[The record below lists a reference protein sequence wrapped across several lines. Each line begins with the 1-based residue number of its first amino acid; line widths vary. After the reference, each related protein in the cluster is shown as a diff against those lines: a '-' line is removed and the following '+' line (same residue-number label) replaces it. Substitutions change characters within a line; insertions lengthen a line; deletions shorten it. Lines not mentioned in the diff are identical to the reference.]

1 VKSVAKKET
10 NMSKL
15 NILSIRNQFPILHQE
30 VNGKPLIYF
39 DNAATTQKPQ
49 SVIDSLVKYYS
60 HDNANIHR
68 AAHTLAARSTDMFE
82 DTRKTIQ
89 AFINAKEVEECIFTK
104 GVTESINL
112 VAQTWGRKFLNAGD
126 EVIITTM
133 EHHSNIVPWQ
143 MICEE
148 KGAVLKVIPVNDAGE
163 LLMNEY
169 DKMLS
174 SKTKIVACVW
184 VSNAL
189 GTINPVKEIIEKAH
203 AVGAK
208 VLLDGA
214 QACSHLEVD
223 VQELDC
229 DFLTISG
236 HKLYGPTGVGVL
248 YGKRELLEAMP
259 PYQGGGEMIKEVSF
273 DKTTYNEIP
282 YKFEAGTPNIGDVI
296 AFKYALYF
304 INEIGKENIAN
315 HENELLKHCV
325 DGLEQ
330 INASVKTYNYTSLQ
344 QPINQSTNQ
353 PINLI
358 GTAKEKVSVQSFII
372 NDMHHFDVGMM
383 LDAKGIAVRTGH
395 HCTQPLMSYLGLD
408 GTIRASF
415 SVYNTL
421 EEVDVFL
428 EAVKKLVKR

>member
-1 VKSVAKKET
+1 
-10 NMSKL
+10 MSKL
-15 NILSIRNQFPILHQE
+15 DIISIRNQFPILHQE
-30 VNGKPLIYF
+30 VNRKPLVYF

-49 SVIDSLVKYYS
+49 SVIDALVKYYS
-60 HDNANIHR
+60 TDNANIHR

-82 DTRKTIQ
+82 DTRKTVQ
-89 AFINAKEVEECIFTK
+89 TFINAKEVEECIFTK

-112 VAQTWGRKFLNAGD
+112 VAQTWGRKFLQAGD

-148 KGAVLKVIPVNDAGE
+148 KGAILKVIPINEAGE
-163 LLMNEY
+163 LLMDEY

-174 SKTKIVACVW
+174 SKTKMVACVW

-189 GTINPVKEIIEKAH
+189 GTINPVKEIITKAH

-214 QACSHLEVD
+214 QACSHLAVD
-223 VQELDC
+223 VQDIDC
-229 DFLTISG
+229 DFLAISS

-248 YGKRELLEAMP
+248 YGKRELLESMP

-273 DKTTYNEIP
+273 EKTTYNEIP

-296 AFKYALYF
+296 AFKYALDF
-304 INEIGKENIAN
+304 VNDIGKENIAT

-325 DGLEQ
+325 DGLL
-330 INASVKTYNYTSLQ
+330 A
-344 QPINQSTNQ
+344 INQSFTGTSTSLSDRNVMSSGVETQ
-353 PINLI
+353 PITMI
-358 GTAKEKVSVQSFII
+358 GIAKQKVSVQSFVI
-372 NDMHHFDVGMM
+372 NGMHHFDAGMM

-395 HCTQPLMSYLGLD
+395 HCTQPLMNRLAVD

-428 EAVKKLVKR
+428 EAVKKLVKLSNK